1 MNQIKNFTVNTAY
14 KLTDMVNCVYKVL
27 VTMLRETDPLMNCH
41 RLTCEVKEVKIT
53 HCSTTQ

>member
-1 MNQIKNFTVNTAY
+1 
-14 KLTDMVNCVYKVL
+14 MVNCVYKVL

-53 HCSTTQ
+53 HCSTT